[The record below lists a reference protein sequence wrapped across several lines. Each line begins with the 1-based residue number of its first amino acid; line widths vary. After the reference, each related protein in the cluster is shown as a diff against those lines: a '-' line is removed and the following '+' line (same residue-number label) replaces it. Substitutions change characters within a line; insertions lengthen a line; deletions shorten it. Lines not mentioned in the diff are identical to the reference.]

1 MAKKSY
7 KRRKY
12 FIKKDFQG
20 KLILSCFLFVLGAG
34 LLFNVLLG
42 VLSADSLTITYANQD
57 LQLGQTP
64 LMLFKQGLT
73 ANWFLIIIGGGFVML
88 ASLLLSH
95 RIAGPMYRFE
105 TTLDEMK
112 KGNLDNTIHLRDKD
126 EGKELARKI
135 NEFNHQLA
143 QTFRTIGQNSR
154 ALQTLIEQA
163 ATFDLPEDIK
173 EELASLCW
181 SMQEHNRKI
190 NNSCNYFTA
199 RDE

>member
-1 MAKKSY
+1 MVKNY
-7 KRRKY
+7 KRRNF

-20 KLILSCFLFVLGAG
+20 KLILGCFLLVAGGG

-42 VLSADSLTITYANQD
+42 LLSADTLTISYIDND

-64 LMLFKQGLT
+64 LMLVKQVLT
-73 ANWFLIIIGGGFVML
+73 ANWFLLVIGGGFMML

-95 RIAGPMYRFE
+95 RIAGPLYRFE
-105 TTLDEMK
+105 TTLDNMQ
-112 KGNLDNTIHLRDKD
+112 KGRLDNTIHLRDKD

-135 NEFNHQLA
+135 NEFNVQLS
-143 QTFRTIGQNSR
+143 QSFTIISQNSK
-154 ALQTLIEQA
+154 ALQILTEQA
-163 ATFDLPEDIK
+163 LTLDLPEREK
-173 EELASLCW
+173 EQLASLCW

-190 NNSCNYFTA
+190 STNCNFFCP